1 MNRMQEAK
9 QQQAGWIAVIGVI
22 FIAMN
27 LRAPITS
34 VGPLIPLI
42 QGDFHFSNAVA
53 GSIMTIPL
61 IAFALFSPFAPRLS
75 LKFGLEP
82 VIYAALI
89 VLLAGMVLRVFPHG
103 SWLFVGTGLVGI
115 AIAICNVLMPA
126 LVKKSF
132 RMKVGLITGVYGIS
146 MNVFGSLASGV
157 SVPLAQSS
165 SLGWRASLGVWAFLA
180 VLSVILWS
188 FLLKSV
194 KKEKVIEPPAVKVRM
209 WNSLKA
215 WHVTVFMGI
224 QSFMFYTLLTWLPAI
239 LHDQGYTLNEAGWVV
254 STLQMAIIPMTFI
267 IPVVAEKMSD
277 QRWLTIG
284 SVILLFLGLIGL
296 ITGFL
301 TVLSVLLIGV
311 GIGTMFGLAMMF
323 FVLRTTDSA
332 QAAGLS
338 GMAQSMGY
346 LLAAV
351 GPVFF
356 GYLHDL
362 SANWTIPFILLML
375 LTLIQL
381 FVGIGASKGKLE

>member
-1 MNRMQEAK
+1 MELLIK
-9 QQQAGWIAVIGVI
+9 IG
-22 FIAMN
+22 
-27 LRAPITS
+27 
-34 VGPLIPLI
+34 
-42 QGDFHFSNAVA
+42 Q
-53 GSIMTIPL
+53 
-61 IAFALFSPFAPRLS
+61 
-75 LKFGLEP
+75 
-82 VIYAALI
+82 
-89 VLLAGMVLRVFPHG
+89 
-103 SWLFVGTGLVGI
+103 
-115 AIAICNVLMPA
+115 
-126 LVKKSF
+126 
-132 RMKVGLITGVYGIS
+132 
-146 MNVFGSLASGV
+146 
-157 SVPLAQSS
+157 
-165 SLGWRASLGVWAFLA
+165 
-180 VLSVILWS
+180 
-188 FLLKSV
+188 
-194 KKEKVIEPPAVKVRM
+194 KEKVIEPPAVKVRM

-215 WHVTVFMGI
+215 WHVTIFMGI

-362 SANWTIPFILLML
+362 FANWTIPFILLML

>member
-1 MNRMQEAK
+1 MQEAK

-61 IAFALFSPFAPRLS
+61 IAFALFSPIAPRLS

-82 VIYAALI
+82 VIYIALL

-132 RMKVGLITGVYGIS
+132 PLKVGLITGVYGIS

-165 SLGWRASLGVWAFLA
+165 SLSWRASLGIWAFLA

-194 KKEKVIEPPAVKVRM
+194 KKEKMIEPPAVKVRM

-215 WHVTVFMGI
+215 WHVTIFMGI

-239 LHDQGYTLNEAGWVV
+239 LHDQGYTLNQAGWVV

-362 SANWTIPFILLML
+362 FANWTIPFILLML